1 MASTLTVVV
10 RGGGDLA
17 SGVAHRLHRAGCR
30 VAITELPQPL
40 VVRRTVAFAS
50 AVRDGM
56 IEIEGVRARR
66 VADAAAA
73 SPVMDHGEIAVI
85 VDPAG
90 ELAHRLGAR
99 AVVDAIMAKTN
110 TGTRIGDAPVVIA
123 LGPGFTAGTDCHAVV
138 ETKRGHNLGRV
149 YYAGSAESDTHEP
162 NAVDGVSHRRV
173 LRAPCDG
180 EFVAATEIGQIVAEG
195 AVVGHVAG
203 DPIVSGTRGCVRGL
217 IADGTPVSAGLKVGD
232 IDPRANRAHC
242 YTISDKS
249 RAIGGGALE
258 ALLHLTRV
266 LH

>member
-1 MASTLTVVV
+1 MAATLTVVV

-50 AVRDGM
+50 VVRDGM

-66 VADAAAA
+66 VAAAAA
-73 SPVMDHGEIAVI
+73 ATVMDNGEIAVI

-90 ELAHRLGAR
+90 EVARRLGAR

-138 ETKRGHNLGRV
+138 ETNRGHNLGRV

-173 LRAPCDG
+173 LRAPRDG
-180 EFVAATEIGQIVAEG
+180 VFVAAAEIGQIVAEG

-203 DPIVSGTRGCVRGL
+203 EPIVSGIRGCVRGL

-232 IDPRANRAHC
+232 IDPRAKRAHC
-242 YTISDKS
+242 YSISDKS
-249 RAIGGGALE
+249 RAVGGGALE
-258 ALLHLTRV
+258 ALLHLTHV